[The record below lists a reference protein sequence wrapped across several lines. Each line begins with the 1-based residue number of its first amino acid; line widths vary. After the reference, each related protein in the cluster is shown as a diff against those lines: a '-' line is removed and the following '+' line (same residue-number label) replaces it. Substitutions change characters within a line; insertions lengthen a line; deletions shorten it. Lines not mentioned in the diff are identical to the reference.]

1 MKIIIRILIGLG
13 VLVVF
18 VLIVALFTENEYNVE
33 RQISI
38 NRPKQGVFDYIKMLK
53 NQDNFSK
60 WSQMDPNMK
69 KDYSG
74 TDGTVGFTASWAS
87 ENNDVG
93 KGSQTI
99 AKITEGAGIDTD
111 LHFIEPFEGKA
122 DAHMKTDAIA
132 TDQTNVSWSIH
143 SKMPFPMNITL
154 LFINMDELM
163 GRDLEV
169 GLLNLK
175 KQLEN

>member
-1 MKIIIRILIGLG
+1 
-13 VLVVF
+13 VF
-18 VLIVALFTENEYNVE
+18 IVALFTDKEYNVE

-111 LHFIEPFEGKA
+111 LHFLNHLKERL
-122 DAHMKTDAIA
+122 
-132 TDQTNVSWSIH
+132 
-143 SKMPFPMNITL
+143 MPT
-154 LFINMDELM
+154 
-163 GRDLEV
+163 
-169 GLLNLK
+169 
-175 KQLEN
+175 